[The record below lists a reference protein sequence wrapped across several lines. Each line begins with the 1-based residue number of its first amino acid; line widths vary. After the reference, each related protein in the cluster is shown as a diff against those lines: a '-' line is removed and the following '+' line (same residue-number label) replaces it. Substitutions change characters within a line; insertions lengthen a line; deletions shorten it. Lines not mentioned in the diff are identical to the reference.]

1 MYFTKKR
8 ERERKKR
15 KGKFAIIIILTF
27 ELAFPRFQS
36 RNKDEKVSRPER
48 AMSGI
53 NGSCG
58 KLYIHNRCK
67 EVFWPCL
74 TSTFNYVIKYTGYVH
89 RIYESLNRLI
99 IASILL
105 SLSMLLFYLAI
116 LDRNLHHL
124 FQKNG
129 TRCWTK
135 SLIIHE
141 LYRYLVDS
149 VCSSKKRERERN
161 EVEKKK
167 KGRKIG
173 RERKGRWNI
182 SWFPEEAR
190 NDVDGRLTLETN
202 HEPRVLLAFPLDR
215 APTILHSPSI
225 GIKISNTRLDLES
238 NIDIPPK
245 FLNIRYNIFPI
256 VFLDFEET
264 LLEKTHLDSL
274 KDPWR

>member
-105 SLSMLLFYLAI
+105 SLRAFILSGYLRSESASPIPEERYALLNKIINNTRIVPLSRW
-116 LDRNLHHL
+116 LCL
-124 FQKNG
+124 FEQ
-129 TRCWTK
+129 
-135 SLIIHE
+135 E
-141 LYRYLVDS
+141 E
-149 VCSSKKRERERN
+149 RERDRN

-202 HEPRVLLAFPLDR
+202 HEPKVLLAFPLDR

-256 VFLDFEET
+256 VFLDLEET

>member
-105 SLSMLLFYLAI
+105 SLSVLLFYLAI

-149 VCSSKKRERERN
+149 VCSSKKRERETETRS
-161 EVEKKK
+161 KRKK
-167 KGRKIG
+167 KGEKLEGNGKGGGTSRGSPKRRETMSMAGWPWKPTTNRKF
-173 RERKGRWNI
+173 
-182 SWFPEEAR
+182 SSLSLSTAR
-190 NDVDGRLTLETN
+190 QPSSTLPLSGSKSIIRDYTS
-202 HEPRVLLAFPLDR
+202 RATSIFLL
-215 APTILHSPSI
+215 
-225 GIKISNTRLDLES
+225 N
-238 NIDIPPK
+238 
-245 FLNIRYNIFPI
+245 FLI
-256 VFLDFEET
+256 
-264 LLEKTHLDSL
+264 
-274 KDPWR
+274 

>member
-105 SLSMLLFYLAI
+105 SLRAFILSGYLRSESASPIPEERYALLNKIINNTRIVPLSRW
-116 LDRNLHHL
+116 LCL
-124 FQKNG
+124 FEQEEREREKRG
-129 TRCWTK
+129 RK
-135 SLIIHE
+135 E
-141 LYRYLVDS
+141 
-149 VCSSKKRERERN
+149 KKREKNWKGTERA
-161 EVEKKK
+161 VEHLVVPRGGEK
-167 KGRKIG
+167 RC
-173 RERKGRWNI
+173 RWPVDLGNQPRTE
-182 SWFPEEAR
+182 SSPRFPSRPRA
-190 NDVDGRLTLETN
+190 N
-202 HEPRVLLAFPLDR
+202 HPPL
-215 APTILHSPSI
+215 
-225 GIKISNTRLDLES
+225 
-238 NIDIPPK
+238 
-245 FLNIRYNIFPI
+245 
-256 VFLDFEET
+256 
-264 LLEKTHLDSL
+264 SL
-274 KDPWR
+274 YRDQNL

>member
-105 SLSMLLFYLAI
+105 SLSVLLFYLAI

-149 VCSSKKRERERN
+149 VCSSKKRERERQKRGRK
-161 EVEKKK
+161 EKKREK
-167 KGRKIG
+167 NWKGT
-173 RERKGRWNI
+173 ERAVEHLVVPRGGEKRCRWPVDLGNQPRTE
-182 SWFPEEAR
+182 SSPRFPSRPRANHPPLSLYRDR
-190 NDVDGRLTLETN
+190 NL
-202 HEPRVLLAFPLDR
+202 
-215 APTILHSPSI
+215 
-225 GIKISNTRLDLES
+225 
-238 NIDIPPK
+238 
-245 FLNIRYNIFPI
+245 
-256 VFLDFEET
+256 
-264 LLEKTHLDSL
+264 
-274 KDPWR
+274 